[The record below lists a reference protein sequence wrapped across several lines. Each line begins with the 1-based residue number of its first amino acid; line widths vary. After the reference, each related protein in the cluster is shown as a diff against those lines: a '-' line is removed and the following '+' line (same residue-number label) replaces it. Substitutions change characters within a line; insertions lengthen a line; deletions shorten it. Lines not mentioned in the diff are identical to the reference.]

1 MAKFKT
7 KFTPKEIAIV
17 SLSKYKTEIESDP
30 NLHQVTFNI
39 VTDKLRIYLGESS
52 KIYISFAAID
62 ISIPDGHKQERMKN
76 AVKLIEAAI
85 NIIES
90 NGIYEDLQLQLLRL
104 NMKSMKNKTKIA
116 FWSTIGGSILT
127 LIATYARDIGKVV
140 LKLLHLPEP

>member
-1 MAKFKT
+1 MTKFKT
-7 KFTPKEIAIV
+7 KFTPEEIAIV
-17 SLSKYKTEIESDP
+17 SLGKYKNEIESDP

-39 VTDKLRIYLGESS
+39 VTDKLRNYLGESS

-62 ISIPDGHKQERMKN
+62 ISITDGHKPERIKN
-76 AVKLIEAAI
+76 GVKLIDAAI

-104 NMKSMKNKTKIA
+104 NIKSMKNKTKIA

-127 LIATYARDIGKVV
+127 LVATYAKDIGKFV
-140 LKLLHLPEP
+140 LQIFHL